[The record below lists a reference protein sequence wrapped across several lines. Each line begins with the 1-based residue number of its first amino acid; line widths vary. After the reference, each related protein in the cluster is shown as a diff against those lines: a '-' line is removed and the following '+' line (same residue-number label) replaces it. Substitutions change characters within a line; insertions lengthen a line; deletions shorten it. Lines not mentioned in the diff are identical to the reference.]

1 MAFRLIFLLLSM
13 SFAVHAENL
22 PDPTRPP
29 TSLDGSATVIAQP
42 SGPALQAIRTSN
54 GRRSATI
61 SGQEVNPGS
70 KVGDA
75 IVMRIDEDRVVLR
88 GPGGIETL
96 KLFPAV
102 EKRPITVTQTNVYK
116 HEHIR
121 VIKPHKKVKRKEIE

>member
-1 MAFRLIFLLLSM
+1 MAFRLIFLLMSV
-13 SFAVHAENL
+13 SFAAHPESL

-29 TSLDGSATVIAQP
+29 VSLESNTSGIAQP
-42 SGPALQAIRTSN
+42 TGPALQAIRTSN

-61 SGQEVNPGS
+61 SGQEVKIGS

-75 IVMRIDEDRVVLR
+75 VVMRIDEDRVILR

-96 KLFPAV
+96 KLFPDV
-102 EKRPITVTQTNVYK
+102 EKHPIAATNTNAYK